1 MAGGVAVIAALPLP
15 FPFELTFMQRALAAG
30 LVVGVFAPLI
40 GTFLVQKRMSLI
52 GDGIG
57 HIAFAGVGAGLLAGI
72 YPVWTALTFAVG
84 GALGIEWLRAR
95 RKAGGDLALALFFYS
110 GIALGTV
117 LASAQGGLGTSILG
131 FLFGQ
136 PLTVDG
142 TEMAVIL
149 ALGAVVVGLV
159 IALRRVLFAV
169 VTDEDWSSVVG
180 LPVRAMNALL
190 AVLTAVA
197 VVAAMQIVGIL
208 LIAALMVLPV
218 ATGQLLGRSFNGTL
232 RIAVGVGVGSVIAG
246 LTSARLWGLAP
257 GGAIVLVAALV
268 FLVVALLRHTIPGGL
283 TMEVPER

>member
-1 MAGGVAVIAALPLP
+1 VIAALPLP

-30 LVVGVFAPLI
+30 LAVGVFAPLI

-57 HIAFAGVGAGLLAGI
+57 HVAFAGVGAGLFAGI
-72 YPVWTALTFAVG
+72 SPLWSAFVFAIA

-110 GIALGTV
+110 GIALGAV
-117 LASAQGGLGTSILG
+117 LASAKGGLGTSVIG

-136 PLTVDG
+136 PLTVDA
-142 TEMAVIL
+142 TEMVAIL
-149 ALGAVVVGLV
+149 LLGAVVVGLV

-169 VTDEDWSSVVG
+169 VTDEDWSSVAG
-180 LPVRAMNALL
+180 LPVGAMNGIL
-190 AVLTAVA
+190 AVLTAIA

-218 ATGQLLGRSFNGTL
+218 ATAQLLGRSFSGTL
-232 RIAVGVGVGSVIAG
+232 RIAVAAGVGSVTVG
-246 LTSARLWGLAP
+246 LTVSRVWGLAP

-268 FLVVALLRHTIPGGL
+268 FLVVALVRHAIPGGL
-283 TMEVPER
+283 SLEVPEP